1 MPPDLEWTAEI
12 RTAPPLI
19 LAARS
24 GSDGPD
30 LSVPLRLDFL
40 LKRPWGLS
48 DSTRSPTLFKNIYAE
63 ALFYSLSPLSSL
75 KIEPAVLPGIFHE
88 LDPRANLKLRF
99 SPQFLQKTPWNFSF
113 LTNKPLELV
122 LGLVYAF

>member
-1 MPPDLEWTAEI
+1 M
-12 RTAPPLI
+12 I
-19 LAARS
+19 LATRY

-30 LSVPLRLDFL
+30 LSVLLRLDFL

-75 KIEPAVLPGIFHE
+75 KIQPAVQPGSFCE
-88 LDPRANLKLRF
+88 LDPGV
-99 SPQFLQKTPWNFSF
+99 S
-113 LTNKPLELV
+113 V
-122 LGLVYAF
+122 